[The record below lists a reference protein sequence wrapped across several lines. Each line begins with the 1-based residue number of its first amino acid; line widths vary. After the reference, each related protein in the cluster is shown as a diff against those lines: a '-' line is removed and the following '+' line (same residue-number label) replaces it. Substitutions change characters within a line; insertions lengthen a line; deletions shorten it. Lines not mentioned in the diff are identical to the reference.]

1 MNGHAG
7 VSNNYSKDYVFPVLC
22 VSIISF
28 SATGCMHECRN
39 LFVTYGPSRD
49 VFATQ
54 PVDKTRHHDLDTSH
68 PDVLDL
74 GREHVHARLNWSITR
89 IARPTLQNIL
99 VVLALDLI
107 SGITV

>member
-7 VSNNYSKDYVFPVLC
+7 VSDNYSKDCVCPVFC

-54 PVDKTRHHDLDTSH
+54 PVHKTRHHDLDTSH

-74 GREHVHARLNWSITR
+74 STEHVHARLELVHNSNRAPDFTEYIGS
-89 IARPTLQNIL
+89 ARP
-99 VVLALDLI
+99 
-107 SGITV
+107 